1 MESTY
6 CGTDQGPYKVA
17 FYCNAV
23 ISCTK
28 HGLTSRLLASLL
40 GLGPL
45 ESRGPQRFED
55 PGYEVGK
62 SGVGCLIRACCTMK

>member
-28 HGLTSRLLASLL
+28 HGLTSRLLASML
-40 GLGPL
+40 GLGRL
-45 ESRGPQRFED
+45 WKVGGRRGLKTLGTRFENR
-55 PGYEVGK
+55 VL
-62 SGVGCLIRACCTMK
+62 GV